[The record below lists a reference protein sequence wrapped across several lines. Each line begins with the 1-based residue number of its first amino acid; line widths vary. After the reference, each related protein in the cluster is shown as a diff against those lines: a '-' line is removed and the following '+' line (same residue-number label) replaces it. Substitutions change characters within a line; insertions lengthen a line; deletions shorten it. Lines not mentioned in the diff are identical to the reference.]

1 MSKFVGGL
9 VAGGLLVALGVSLG
23 KSSGYRPRHHRR
35 RHRFV
40 RGRSGFNPQGAR
52 LQREMRLYLREAREL
67 IRELRT
73 PKIDAEFI
81 EPPNPA
87 NASPAP
93 EPSAPEATKE

>member
-9 VAGGLLVALGVSLG
+9 IAGGLLVALGVSLG
-23 KSSGYRPRHHRR
+23 KSLGYRPR
-35 RHRFV
+35 
-40 RGRSGFNPQGAR
+40 QGAR
-52 LQREMRLYLREAREL
+52 LQREMRLYLREARQL

-87 NASPAP
+87 NASPTP

>member
-9 VAGGLLVALGVSLG
+9 IAGGLLVALGVSLG
-23 KSSGYRPRHHRR
+23 KSLGYRPR
-35 RHRFV
+35 
-40 RGRSGFNPQGAR
+40 QGAR

-81 EPPNPA
+81 ESP
-87 NASPAP
+87 PAP

>member
-9 VAGGLLVALGVSLG
+9 IAGGLLVALGVSLG
-23 KSSGYRPRHHRR
+23 KSLGYRPRH
-35 RHRFV
+35 
-40 RGRSGFNPQGAR
+40 AR

-81 EPPNPA
+81 ESP
-87 NASPAP
+87 PAP

>member
-1 MSKFVGGL
+1 MTAYKFVGGL
-9 VAGGLLVALGVSLG
+9 IAGGLLVALGVSLG
-23 KSSGYRPRHHRR
+23 KSLGYRPR
-35 RHRFV
+35 
-40 RGRSGFNPQGAR
+40 QGAR

>member
-9 VAGGLLVALGVSLG
+9 IAGGLLVALGVSLG
-23 KSSGYRPRHHRR
+23 KSLGYRPR
-35 RHRFV
+35 
-40 RGRSGFNPQGAR
+40 QGAR
-52 LQREMRLYLREAREL
+52 LQREMRLYLREARQL

-73 PKIDAEFI
+73 PKIDAEFIPPPKIDAEFI

-87 NASPAP
+87 NASPTP

>member
-23 KSSGYRPRHHRR
+23 KSLGYRPR
-35 RHRFV
+35 
-40 RGRSGFNPQGAR
+40 QGAR
-52 LQREMRLYLREAREL
+52 LQREIRLYLREAREL

-81 EPPNPA
+81 ESPNP
-87 NASPAP
+87 ASPAP

>member
-9 VAGGLLVALGVSLG
+9 IAGGLLVALGVSLG
-23 KSSGYRPRHHRR
+23 KSLGYRPR
-35 RHRFV
+35 
-40 RGRSGFNPQGAR
+40 QGAR

-81 EPPNPA
+81 ESPNP
-87 NASPAP
+87 ASPAP

>member
-9 VAGGLLVALGVSLG
+9 IAGGLLVALGVSLG
-23 KSSGYRPRHHRR
+23 KSLGYRPR
-35 RHRFV
+35 
-40 RGRSGFNPQGAR
+40 QGAR
-52 LQREMRLYLREAREL
+52 LQREMRLYLREARQL

-81 EPPNPA
+81 ESP
-87 NASPAP
+87 PAP

>member
-9 VAGGLLVALGVSLG
+9 IAGGLLVALGVSLG
-23 KSSGYRPRHHRR
+23 KSLGYRPR
-35 RHRFV
+35 
-40 RGRSGFNPQGAR
+40 QGAR

>member
-23 KSSGYRPRHHRR
+23 KSLGYRPRQGARL
-35 RHRFV
+35 
-40 RGRSGFNPQGAR
+40 QGAR

>member
-9 VAGGLLVALGVSLG
+9 IAGGLLVALGVSLG
-23 KSSGYRPRHHRR
+23 KSLGYRPR
-35 RHRFV
+35 
-40 RGRSGFNPQGAR
+40 QGAR
-52 LQREMRLYLREAREL
+52 LQREMRLYLREARQL

-81 EPPNPA
+81 PPPKIDAEFIEPPN
-87 NASPAP
+87 PAP

>member
-9 VAGGLLVALGVSLG
+9 IAGGLLVALGVSLG
-23 KSSGYRPRHHRR
+23 KSLGYRPR
-35 RHRFV
+35 
-40 RGRSGFNPQGAR
+40 QGAR

-81 EPPNPA
+81 ESPNPA

>member
-23 KSSGYRPRHHRR
+23 KSLGYRPRQGARL
-35 RHRFV
+35 
-40 RGRSGFNPQGAR
+40 QGAR
-52 LQREMRLYLREAREL
+52 LQREMRLYLREARQL

-73 PKIDAEFI
+73 PKIDAEFIPPPKIDAEFI

-87 NASPAP
+87 NASPTP

>member
-9 VAGGLLVALGVSLG
+9 IAGGLLVALGVSLG

-35 RHRFV
+35 RHRF

-81 EPPNPA
+81 ESPNP
-87 NASPAP
+87 ASPAP